1 MKNHY
6 KVIDEEKVKNKKIIM
21 RVDFNVPMKGGKIL
35 DDTRIRRVIPGL
47 KILANSAKQIFLITH
62 FGRPKG
68 AVSKD
73 LSVQPLQDYLR
84 RALSCNVSFLP
95 YVDKPSKLKE
105 KAVSAVLVVACAFMI
120 APDIIIR

>member
-6 KVIDEEKVKNKKIIM
+6 KVIDEKQVKNKKIIM

-68 AVSKD
+68 VVSKD
-73 LSVQPLQDYLR
+73 FSVQPLQDYLR
-84 RALSCNVSFLP
+84 KALSCNVSFLP
-95 YVDKPSKLKE
+95 YVDKPSILKE
-105 KAVSAVLVVACAFMI
+105 KADQEEKILSLI
-120 APDIIIR
+120 HI

>member
-6 KVIDEEKVKNKKIIM
+6 KVIDEKQVKNKKIIM

-47 KILANSAKQIFLITH
+47 KLLANSAKQIFLITH

-68 AVSKD
+68 VVSKD
-73 LSVQPLQDYLR
+73 FSVQPLQDYLR
-84 RALSCNVSFLP
+84 KALSCNVSFLP

-105 KAVSAVLVVACAFMI
+105 KA
-120 APDIIIR
+120 

>member
-1 MKNHY
+1 
-6 KVIDEEKVKNKKIIM
+6 M

-73 LSVQPLQDYLR
+73 LSVQPCSRTSSESADWVPRCGRKRWTAAGLYLQRIERL
-84 RALSCNVSFLP
+84 
-95 YVDKPSKLKE
+95 
-105 KAVSAVLVVACAFMI
+105 
-120 APDIIIR
+120 

>member
-1 MKNHY
+1 
-6 KVIDEEKVKNKKIIM
+6 M

-35 DDTRIRRVIPGL
+35 DDMRIKRVIPGL

-84 RALSCNVSFLP
+84 KALSCNVSFAP
-95 YVDKPSKLKE
+95 YVDDVTKLPEILE
-105 KAVSAVLVVACAFMI
+105 KKKKYVCLRTVVFILV
-120 APDIIIR
+120 RKK

>member
-6 KVIDEEKVKNKKIIM
+6 KVIDEEQVKNKKIIM

-62 FGRPKG
+62 FG
-68 AVSKD
+68 
-73 LSVQPLQDYLR
+73 LSL
-84 RALSCNVSFLP
+84 
-95 YVDKPSKLKE
+95 
-105 KAVSAVLVVACAFMI
+105 I
-120 APDIIIR
+120 HI

>member
-1 MKNHY
+1 MTKQVKTKNLMGL
-6 KVIDEEKVKNKKIIM
+6 ILM
-21 RVDFNVPMKGGKIL
+21 SMKGGKIL

-73 LSVQPLQDYLR
+73 LSVRPLQDYLK
-84 RALSCNVSFLP
+84 STIMQCKFSTV
-95 YVDKPSKLKE
+95 
-105 KAVSAVLVVACAFMI
+105 C
-120 APDIIIR
+120 